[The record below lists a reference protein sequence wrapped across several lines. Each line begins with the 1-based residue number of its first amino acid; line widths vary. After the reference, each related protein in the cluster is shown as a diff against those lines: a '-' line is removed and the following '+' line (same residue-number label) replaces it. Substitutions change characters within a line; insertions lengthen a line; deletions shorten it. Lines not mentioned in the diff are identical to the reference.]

1 MSWGYFEGRDFNGAA
16 RRLKAW
22 IAGAGATA
30 EYTPAVKAD
39 LQVGGVDAAED
50 NAVPIAEAAGAAIT
64 GAALPTGGVGLTGWL
79 SAIWSRLGGSL
90 TTVGAA
96 SEAHLGEVGGRII
109 RAAPAALPATSTAAY
124 ASGDALGSKMQLVGA
139 LRVAGGSGYL
149 QDLTVALKTAGLTA
163 ALDAILFRA
172 DPAAS
177 TVTDNAAAVVA
188 AADLDKVIGVVSF
201 TRISNLGGGTLY
213 EANQLA
219 RSIKLSAGQDIWL
232 ALVWRAAP
240 TLGTTTNLAAVS
252 ANIAV
257 D

>member
-1 MSWGYFEGRDFNGAA
+1 MPTETQSVTGQRLLVRADGRAV
-16 RRLKAW
+16 
-22 IAGAGATA
+22 
-30 EYTPAVKAD
+30 PAVVIDANSD
-39 LQVGGVDAAED
+39 PLPTVGG
-50 NAVPIAEAAGAAIT
+50 
-64 GAALPTGGVGLTGWL
+64 
-79 SAIWSRLGGSL
+79 
-90 TTVGAA
+90 A

-109 RAAPAALPATSTAAY
+109 RSAPASLPATSTTAY
-124 ASGDALGSKMQLVGA
+124 ASGDALGAKMQLAGA

-177 TVTDNAAAVVA
+177 TVTDNAAVVVA
-188 AADLDKVIGVVSF
+188 AADLDKVIGVVSL
-201 TRISNLGGGTLY
+201 TRITNLGGGTLY

-219 RSIKLSAGQDIWL
+219 RSIKLAGGQDIWL
-232 ALVWRAAP
+232 ALVWRGAP
-240 TLGTTTNLAAVS
+240 TLGSVADLAAVS